1 MKEITGS
8 GIFVANGED
17 DPSEAGSTN
26 PNKTGVRMYQVLI
39 YVCLHARTQMLLHI
53 VSVIKF
59 G

>member
-8 GIFVANGED
+8 GIFVPNGED

-39 YVCLHARTQMLLHI
+39 YVCVYMQEHR
-53 VSVIKF
+53 
-59 G
+59 